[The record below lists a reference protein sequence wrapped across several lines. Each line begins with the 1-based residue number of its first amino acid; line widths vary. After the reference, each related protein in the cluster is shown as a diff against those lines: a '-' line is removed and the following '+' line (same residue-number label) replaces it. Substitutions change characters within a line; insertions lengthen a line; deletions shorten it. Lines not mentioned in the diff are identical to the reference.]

1 MLGILDSFDSKESS
15 ELFPLS
21 ACYLRKSEDI
31 DEELVNQLTLP
42 DKVGRTRLG
51 GRGPPSRSKQGC
63 VREAIELTES
73 TECGGVSKH
82 ICKK

>member
-1 MLGILDSFDSKESS
+1 MSV
-15 ELFPLS
+15 
-21 ACYLRKSEDI
+21 CYLRKSEDI

-63 VREAIELTES
+63 VREAIELGRVQSGVVSQS
-73 TECGGVSKH
+73 TFARSELY
-82 ICKK
+82 